1 MILSKEEKVKNNF
14 YEGDGPYVR
23 IGLLIIMI
31 VSFYLTFKEK
41 DSQEEKNV
49 DQKRQKKLESID
61 LYEDFKNM
69 G

>member
-1 MILSKEEKVKNNF
+1 M
-14 YEGDGPYVR
+14 R